1 MSVPGIKVIV
11 PATSYDA
18 KGLLKAA
25 IRDDDPVFCFEDST
39 VWFSKGDVPE
49 EDYVVPIGKADVKR
63 EGSDVTVIT
72 VAGSL
77 VHALAAAERLASED
91 GISVKVV
98 DVRTLVPL
106 DWETVLGAAAATGR
120 VVVVDPAHRT
130 CSAASE
136 ISATIT
142 EEVFDSLKAPVVRV
156 TTPDTHIPFSQ
167 PLEKAIYPNPD
178 RIVEAVKRV
187 SGERAGVRA

>member
-1 MSVPGIKVIV
+1 M
-11 PATSYDA
+11 
-18 KGLLKAA
+18 
-25 IRDDDPVFCFEDST
+25 
-39 VWFSKGDVPE
+39 PE